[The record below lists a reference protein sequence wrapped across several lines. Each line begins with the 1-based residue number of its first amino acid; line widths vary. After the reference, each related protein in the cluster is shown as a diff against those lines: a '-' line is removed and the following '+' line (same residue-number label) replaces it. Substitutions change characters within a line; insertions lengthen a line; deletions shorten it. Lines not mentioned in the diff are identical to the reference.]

1 MSEPSTPLMRQYSAI
16 KKEHPNALLFFR
28 LGDFYELF
36 FDDAILAARELQIT
50 LTSRNK
56 EKGVNIPMC
65 GVPYHAAE
73 GYIAKLIRRGF
84 KVAVCEQV
92 EDPRLATK
100 LVRREVT
107 RVVTP
112 GTAADS
118 SLNAEENNFLAAV
131 ATVGD
136 RVGFAALDLS
146 TGEFRATEFAG
157 ESAGRRIQEE
167 LEQLR
172 PKEMLYGS
180 SAPLLEHA
188 SSTQLGSF
196 ATLNGRDTPH
206 STGTAPVARIS
217 GFGWAE
223 TPLDDWIFAPDHAI
237 PLVENHFGVLSL
249 EGFGLAGKQA
259 AASAAGAILYYIRS
273 TQRGTLDHVDRI
285 GFYERQNCLVLDAVT
300 VRNLEL
306 IEPLFAGTDAG
317 VTLIRCLDATITP
330 MGKRLLRMWM
340 LRPSL
345 DRTEIEARLDAVDVQ
360 VKDIVGREELRRSL
374 DGILDLERLLSRV
387 TLETANPRD
396 VLALGASLGKLPK
409 VRGVLAGL
417 LAPRLAMLHAAIDEL
432 GDLRGKIESM
442 LAPEP
447 PLTLNDGGVIAAG
460 IDKDLDELRDLSHNS
475 KQYLAQVETRERERT
490 GIGSLKVKFN
500 SIFGYYIEISKANLH
515 HAPTDYERKQ
525 TLVNA
530 ERFTTPELKEYE
542 SKILDAQE
550 KIVEIE
556 RRLFAELR
564 SAIAAEAKRIR
575 QTALALAEVD
585 VLGSLAH
592 IAALRNY
599 CRPKFEADN
608 SDQTADLEIVEGRH
622 PVIELQEMTIGNDR
636 FVPNDLFLNS
646 KTHNIVVL
654 TGPNMGGK
662 STYLRQAALIV
673 IMAQMGSFVPARSV
687 RMGIVDRVF
696 TRIGASDNVARGRS
710 TFMVEMTET
719 AAILHTATP
728 RSLILLD
735 EVGRGTST
743 YDGLAIAWAAVEY
756 LHARVRAKTLFA
768 THYFELTE
776 LAEQLSGVKNYHVSV
791 KETGGSVVFLRRV
804 EPGAADRSYGIE
816 VAKLAGLPNE
826 VVVRA
831 REVLAEHESSEH
843 RLSGHLTPGSAPERP
858 AQLTIFTPLSQPVLE
873 KLREADLDRMTPLEA
888 LNLLAELKKADWQ
901 KRWQRRTQLI
911 HASGQLLI
919 VGFDGTE
926 MSPRLASLLAKIAPA
941 GVILFARNIKGVEQT
956 HTLLRECQ
964 KCVAMPLFT
973 CVDLEGGTVDRF
985 RNVLGTAPSP
995 AEVFATGSRALYRKH
1010 GRVIGEN
1017 CRALGFNVDFAPVLD
1032 LAFAASRSVMSSRAV
1047 SDDPKQV
1054 VVYAREFLQGLRDAG
1069 VLGCG
1074 KHFPWAG

>member
-1 MSEPSTPLMRQYSAI
+1 MSDPSTPLMRQYAAI
-16 KKEHPNALLFFR
+16 KKEHANALLFFR

-36 FDDAILAARELQIT
+36 FEDAVLAARELQIT

-56 EKGVNIPMC
+56 EKGVDIPMC

-92 EDPRLATK
+92 EDPRFAKT

-131 ATVGD
+131 ATAGD

-146 TGEFRATEFAG
+146 TGEFRATEFTG

-172 PKEMLYGS
+172 PKELLYGS
-180 SAPLLEHA
+180 SAPLFEIA
-188 SSTQLGSF
+188 KRPVIQPSIKA
-196 ATLNGRDTPH
+196 ATAGVMP
-206 STGTAPVARIS
+206 ARHEA
-217 GFGWAE
+217 GWTE

-237 PLVENHFGVLSL
+237 PLLENHFGVLSL
-249 EGFGLAGKQA
+249 EGFGLAGKPA
-259 AASAAGAILYYIRS
+259 AASAAGAVLYYIRS
-273 TQRGTLDHVDRI
+273 TQRGTLDHIDRI
-285 GFYERQNCLVLDAVT
+285 GFYERQKCLVLDAVT

-306 IEPLFAGTDAG
+306 IEPLLAGTDAG
-317 VTLIRCLDATITP
+317 ATLFRCLDATVTP
-330 MGKRLLRMWM
+330 MGKRLLRAWM
-340 LRPSL
+340 LRPSIEVA
-345 DRTEIEARLDAVDVQ
+345 EINARLESVEAL
-360 VKDIVGREELRRSL
+360 VKDIVRREELRRTL

-396 VLALGASLGKLPK
+396 VLALAASLARIPKL
-409 VRGVLAGL
+409 RSTIAGL
-417 LAPRLAMLHAAIDEL
+417 AVARLSTLHASLDEL
-432 GDLRGKIESM
+432 GDLRGKIEDTII
-442 LAPEP
+442 AEP
-447 PLTLNDGGVIAAG
+447 PLTLSEGGVIAAG
-460 IDKDLDELRDLSHNS
+460 VDKDLDELRDLSRNS
-475 KQYLAQVETRERERT
+475 KQYLTQVEQRERERT
-490 GIGSLKVKFN
+490 GIASLKVKFN
-500 SIFGYYIEISKANLH
+500 SVFGYYIEISKANLQN
-515 HAPTDYERKQ
+515 APTDYERKQ

-556 RRLFAELR
+556 RRLFAGLR

-585 VLGSLAH
+585 VLTCLAQ

-599 CRPKFEADN
+599 CRPVFIESAEQ
-608 SDQTADLEIVEGRH
+608 SGDLEIIDGRH
-622 PVIELQEMTIGNDR
+622 PVIEQQELAAGTER
-636 FVPNDLFLNS
+636 FVSNDLYLNS
-646 KTHNIVVL
+646 SPQNATHNIVIL

-662 STYLRQAALIV
+662 STYLRQTALIV
-673 IMAQMGSFVPARSV
+673 IMAQMGSFVPARSA
-687 RMGIVDRVF
+687 RLGIIDRVF
-696 TRIGASDNVARGRS
+696 TRIGASDNLARGRS

-719 AAILHTATP
+719 AAILHTATA

-756 LHARVRAKTLFA
+756 LHAHVRAKTLFA

-791 KETGGSVVFLRRV
+791 KEAGGSVVFLRKV
-804 EPGAADRSYGIE
+804 EPGAASRSYGIE

-831 REVLAEHESSEH
+831 REVLAEHESAEH
-843 RLSGHLTPGSAPERP
+843 RLTGHLTPGSEPLRP
-858 AQLTIFTPLSQPVLE
+858 TQLTIFTPLSQPVLE
-873 KLREADLDRMTPLEA
+873 RLREVDLNRLTPLEA
-888 LNLLAELKKADWQ
+888 LNLLAELKKE
-901 KRWQRRTQLI
+901 I
-911 HASGQLLI
+911 
-919 VGFDGTE
+919 
-926 MSPRLASLLAKIAPA
+926 
-941 GVILFARNIKGVEQT
+941 
-956 HTLLRECQ
+956 
-964 KCVAMPLFT
+964 
-973 CVDLEGGTVDRF
+973 
-985 RNVLGTAPSP
+985 
-995 AEVFATGSRALYRKH
+995 
-1010 GRVIGEN
+1010 
-1017 CRALGFNVDFAPVLD
+1017 
-1032 LAFAASRSVMSSRAV
+1032 
-1047 SDDPKQV
+1047 
-1054 VVYAREFLQGLRDAG
+1054 
-1069 VLGCG
+1069 
-1074 KHFPWAG
+1074 

>member
-1 MSEPSTPLMRQYSAI
+1 MSEPSTPLMRQYAAI

-36 FDDAILAARELQIT
+36 FDDAVLAARELQIT

-56 EKGVNIPMC
+56 EKGVAIPMC
-65 GVPYHAAE
+65 GVPYHAAD

-92 EDPRLATK
+92 EDPRLAKK

-112 GTAADS
+112 GTASDS

-180 SAPLLEHA
+180 SAPLLERA
-188 SSTQLGSF
+188 AGAQMRSF
-196 ATLNGRDTPH
+196 APLDASTSLRAGSPEVRQH
-206 STGTAPVARIS
+206 TGTAPVAWVS
-217 GFGWAE
+217 GGGWAE
-223 TPLDDWIFAPDHAI
+223 TLLDDWIFAPDHAI
-237 PLVENHFGVLSL
+237 PLLENHFGVLSL
-249 EGFGLAGKQA
+249 EGFGLAGKRA

-317 VTLIRCLDATITP
+317 VTLFRCLDATVTP
-330 MGKRLLRMWM
+330 MGKRLLRTWM

-345 DRTEIEARLDAVDVQ
+345 DRVEIEGRLDSVEAQ
-360 VKDIVGREELRRSL
+360 VKDTVRREELRRSL

-396 VLALGASLGKLPK
+396 VLALAASLARIPK
-409 VRGVLAGL
+409 VRTVLGGL
-417 LAPRLAMLHAAIDEL
+417 SARRLSTLHEAIDEL
-432 GDLRGKIESM
+432 GDLRGRIDST
-442 LAPEP
+442 LVPEP
-447 PLTLNDGGVIAAG
+447 PLTLSDGGVIAAG
-460 IDKDLDELRDLSHNS
+460 VDKDLDELRDLSRNS
-475 KQYLAQVETRERERT
+475 KQYLAQVEQRERERT

-515 HAPTDYERKQ
+515 HAPADYERKQ

-556 RRLFAELR
+556 RRLFGELR

-585 VLGSLAH
+585 VLGCLAH

-599 CRPKFEADN
+599 CRPRFDETEKTEDVG
-608 SDQTADLEIVEGRH
+608 DLEIVEGRH
-622 PVIELQEMTIGNDR
+622 PVIELQELAAGSER
-636 FVPNDLFLNS
+636 FVPNDLFLDS
-646 KTHNIVVL
+646 SAHNIVVL

-673 IMAQMGSFVPARSV
+673 IMAQIGSFVPARAV
-687 RMGIVDRVF
+687 RLGIVDRVF

-719 AAILHTATP
+719 AAILHTATA

-743 YDGLAIAWAAVEY
+743 YDGLAIAWAAIEY
-756 LHARVRAKTLFA
+756 LHARVHAKTLFA

-791 KETGGSVVFLRRV
+791 KEAGGSVVFLRRV

-816 VAKLAGLPNE
+816 VAKLAGLPHE

-843 RLSGHLTPGSAPERP
+843 RLSGYLTPGSSTDTERP
-858 AQLTIFTPLSQPVLE
+858 TQLTIFTPLSQPVLE
-873 KLREADLDRMTPLEA
+873 KLREVDLNRLTPLEA
-888 LNLLAELKKADWQ
+888 LNLLAELKKE
-901 KRWQRRTQLI
+901 I
-911 HASGQLLI
+911 
-919 VGFDGTE
+919 
-926 MSPRLASLLAKIAPA
+926 
-941 GVILFARNIKGVEQT
+941 
-956 HTLLRECQ
+956 
-964 KCVAMPLFT
+964 
-973 CVDLEGGTVDRF
+973 
-985 RNVLGTAPSP
+985 
-995 AEVFATGSRALYRKH
+995 
-1010 GRVIGEN
+1010 
-1017 CRALGFNVDFAPVLD
+1017 
-1032 LAFAASRSVMSSRAV
+1032 
-1047 SDDPKQV
+1047 
-1054 VVYAREFLQGLRDAG
+1054 
-1069 VLGCG
+1069 
-1074 KHFPWAG
+1074 

>member
-1 MSEPSTPLMRQYSAI
+1 MSELSTPLMRQYAAI

-56 EKGVNIPMC
+56 EKGVDIPMC

-92 EDPRLATK
+92 EDPRLAKK

-131 ATVGD
+131 ATTAD

-146 TGEFRATEFAG
+146 TGEFRATEFVG
-157 ESAGRRIQEE
+157 EPAARRIQEE

-172 PKEMLYGS
+172 PKELLYGS
-180 SAPLLEHA
+180 SAPLFETRTA
-188 SSTQLGSF
+188 GGAARSTVGAAGPTAARSS
-196 ATLNGRDTPH
+196 
-206 STGTAPVARIS
+206 I
-217 GFGWAE
+217 GWTE

-237 PLVENHFGVLSL
+237 PLLENHFGVLSL
-249 EGFGLAGKQA
+249 EGFGLAGKPA

-273 TQRGTLDHVDRI
+273 TQRGTLDHIDRI
-285 GFYERQNCLVLDAVT
+285 GFYERQKCLVLDTVT

-317 VTLIRCLDATITP
+317 VTLFRCLDTTVTP
-330 MGKRLLRMWM
+330 MGKRLLRAWM
-340 LRPSL
+340 LRPSIN
-345 DRTEIEARLDAVDVQ
+345 RAEIDGRLDSVDAL
-360 VKDIVGREELRRSL
+360 VKDIVNREELRRTL

-396 VLALGASLGKLPK
+396 VLALAASLARIPK
-409 VRGVLAGL
+409 VRGALAGL
-417 LAPRLAMLHAAIDEL
+417 HATRVGALHGLLDEL
-432 GDLRGKIESM
+432 ADLRDKIDRT
-442 LAPEP
+442 LVPEP
-447 PLTLNDGGVIAAG
+447 PLTLSDGGVIASG
-460 IDKDLDELRDLSHNS
+460 MDKDLDELRDLSRNS
-475 KQYLAQVETRERERT
+475 KQYLAQVEVRERERT

-515 HAPTDYERKQ
+515 HAPNDYERKQ

-542 SKILDAQE
+542 SKILDAEE

-585 VLGSLAH
+585 VLACLAH
-592 IAALRNY
+592 VAALRNY
-599 CRPKFEADN
+599 CRPKFEESSKDL
-608 SDQTADLEIVEGRH
+608 DDLEIVEGRH
-622 PVIELQEMTIGNDR
+622 PVIEQQEISSGNDR

-646 KTHNIVVL
+646 STHNITVL

-673 IMAQMGSFVPARSV
+673 IMAQMGSFVPARSA
-687 RMGIVDRVF
+687 RLGIVDRVF
-696 TRIGASDNVARGRS
+696 TRIGASDNLARGRS

-719 AAILHTATP
+719 AAILHTATA

-743 YDGLAIAWAAVEY
+743 YDGLAIAWAAIEY
-756 LHARVRAKTLFA
+756 LHSHVHAKTLFA

-791 KETGGSVVFLRRV
+791 KEAGGSVVFLRKV

-831 REVLAEHESSEH
+831 REVLAEHESAER
-843 RLSGHLTPGSAPERP
+843 RLTGQLTPGAEPERP

-873 KLREADLDRMTPLEA
+873 KLREVDLNRLTPLEA
-888 LNLLAELKKADWQ
+888 LNLLAELKKE
-901 KRWQRRTQLI
+901 I
-911 HASGQLLI
+911 
-919 VGFDGTE
+919 
-926 MSPRLASLLAKIAPA
+926 
-941 GVILFARNIKGVEQT
+941 
-956 HTLLRECQ
+956 
-964 KCVAMPLFT
+964 
-973 CVDLEGGTVDRF
+973 
-985 RNVLGTAPSP
+985 
-995 AEVFATGSRALYRKH
+995 
-1010 GRVIGEN
+1010 
-1017 CRALGFNVDFAPVLD
+1017 
-1032 LAFAASRSVMSSRAV
+1032 
-1047 SDDPKQV
+1047 
-1054 VVYAREFLQGLRDAG
+1054 
-1069 VLGCG
+1069 
-1074 KHFPWAG
+1074 

>member
-1 MSEPSTPLMRQYSAI
+1 MSEPSTPLMRQYAAI

-36 FDDAILAARELQIT
+36 FDDAVLAARELQIT

-56 EKGVNIPMC
+56 EKGVAIPMC

-92 EDPRLATK
+92 EDPRLAKK

-136 RVGFAALDLS
+136 RAGFAALDLS

-180 SAPLLEHA
+180 SAPLLERA
-188 SSTQLGSF
+188 TGVQMRSF
-196 ATLNGRDTPH
+196 APEPSASRRAGSPEARPH
-206 STGTAPVARIS
+206 TGTAPVARIS
-217 GFGWAE
+217 GGGWAE

-237 PLVENHFGVLSL
+237 PLLENHFGVLSL
-249 EGFGLAGKQA
+249 EGFGLAGKRA

-317 VTLIRCLDATITP
+317 VTLFRALDATVTP
-330 MGKRLLRMWM
+330 MGKRLLRTWM

-345 DRTEIEARLDAVDVQ
+345 DRVEIEGRLDSVEVQ
-360 VKDIVGREELRRSL
+360 VKDTVRREELRRAL

-396 VLALGASLGKLPK
+396 VLALAASLAKIPR
-409 VRGVLAGL
+409 VRTVLAGMSAAL
-417 LAPRLAMLHAAIDEL
+417 PDNPAPEGRTNLAQRFSAGENAPSNSSPGGTAETRTRPSGSASRLSTLHGAIDEL
-432 GDLRGKIESM
+432 GDLREKIDRT
-442 LAPEP
+442 LVLEP
-447 PLTLNDGGVIAAG
+447 PLTLSDGGVIAAG
-460 IDKDLDELRDLSHNS
+460 VDKDLDELRDLSRNS
-475 KQYLAQVETRERERT
+475 KQYLARVEQRERERT

-515 HAPTDYERKQ
+515 LSPADYERKQ

-564 SAIAAEAKRIR
+564 SSIAAEAKRIR
-575 QTALALAEVD
+575 QTALAVAEVD
-585 VLGSLAH
+585 VLGCLAH

-599 CRPKFEADN
+599 CRPRFDEAEQAADVL
-608 SDQTADLEIVEGRH
+608 DLEIVEGRH
-622 PVIELQEMTIGNDR
+622 PVIELQELAAGSER
-636 FVPNDLFLNS
+636 FVPNDLFLDAS
-646 KTHNIVVL
+646 THNIVVL

-673 IMAQMGSFVPARSV
+673 IMAQMGSFVPARAV
-687 RMGIVDRVF
+687 RLGIVDRVF
-696 TRIGASDNVARGRS
+696 TRIGASDNLARGRS

-719 AAILHTATP
+719 AAILHTATA

-743 YDGLAIAWAAVEY
+743 YDGLAIAWAAIEY
-756 LHARVRAKTLFA
+756 LHARVHAKTLFA

-791 KETGGSVVFLRRV
+791 KEAGGSVVFLRRV

-843 RLSGHLTPGSAPERP
+843 RLSGHLTPGSSAEPERP
-858 AQLTIFTPLSQPVLE
+858 TQLTIFTPLSQPVLE
-873 KLREADLDRMTPLEA
+873 KLREVDLNRLTPLEA
-888 LNLLAELKKADWQ
+888 LNLLAELKKE
-901 KRWQRRTQLI
+901 I
-911 HASGQLLI
+911 
-919 VGFDGTE
+919 
-926 MSPRLASLLAKIAPA
+926 
-941 GVILFARNIKGVEQT
+941 
-956 HTLLRECQ
+956 
-964 KCVAMPLFT
+964 
-973 CVDLEGGTVDRF
+973 
-985 RNVLGTAPSP
+985 
-995 AEVFATGSRALYRKH
+995 
-1010 GRVIGEN
+1010 
-1017 CRALGFNVDFAPVLD
+1017 
-1032 LAFAASRSVMSSRAV
+1032 
-1047 SDDPKQV
+1047 
-1054 VVYAREFLQGLRDAG
+1054 
-1069 VLGCG
+1069 
-1074 KHFPWAG
+1074 